1 MPLHSAR
8 PFRKAIECT
17 SPPFSPPTNGLG
29 SLTLRNPSS
38 GANAGQ
44 WKHLEYR
51 QKLAG
56 KFSTFLTL
64 CAALLPQPPP
74 FPVCARTHVEQRTPQ
89 EAPLT
94 RIKTIPSRM
103 RLGPENGGWRG
114 SQLSE
119 GTSVSW
125 PGSAS
130 ATGART
136 VSSCAM
142 GVGGASERR
151 RGEGGALR
159 GGGEALGAPSP
170 RPQVPAV
177 SGPFAAVGVRIPT
190 PPRPV
195 RHPGQAS
202 RGGGGP
208 FTQSSHPERWHG
220 TFGVNRRDRSR
231 ALAGCVP

>member
-17 SPPFSPPTNGLG
+17 PPPFSPPTNGLG

-74 FPVCARTHVEQRTPQ
+74 LPCLCPDTRGAANPTRSPAHKNQNHPVPNEVR
-89 EAPLT
+89 
-94 RIKTIPSRM
+94 SRK
-103 RLGPENGGWRG
+103 
-114 SQLSE
+114 
-119 GTSVSW
+119 
-125 PGSAS
+125 
-130 ATGART
+130 
-136 VSSCAM
+136 
-142 GVGGASERR
+142 R
-151 RGEGGALR
+151 RGEGVTNIGRHLR
-159 GGGEALGAPSP
+159 LVAGVGLGEGRPHRLKLRSGGRRGPGVQGGEGQARGAPSP

-177 SGPFAAVGVRIPT
+177 SGPVEGMRRSVSAS
-190 PPRPV
+190 PPPGRSVVPV
-195 RHPGQAS
+195 THPGGGAVHS
-202 RGGGGP
+202 FISSGKVAWHLRGES
-208 FTQSSHPERWHG
+208 Q
-220 TFGVNRRDRSR
+220 GVFPDWETPSMRSME
-231 ALAGCVP
+231 

>member
-1 MPLHSAR
+1 MLGNGNISNTDRSLLVNFPLFKR
-8 PFRKAIECT
+8 CV
-17 SPPFSPPTNGLG
+17 PPYCPN
-29 SLTLRNPSS
+29 
-38 GANAGQ
+38 
-44 WKHLEYR
+44 
-51 QKLAG
+51 
-56 KFSTFLTL
+56 
-64 CAALLPQPPP
+64 PPP

-103 RLGPENGGWRG
+103 RLGPENVGGRG
-114 SQLSE
+114 SQTSE

-202 RGGGGP
+202 RGGGVRS
-208 FTQSSHPERWHG
+208 FSHPIREDG
-220 TFGVNRRDRSR
+220 MAPSG
-231 ALAGCVP
+231 